1 MKRHLFGAGA
11 ILSIKMAAVAVAFSA
26 LTACAPSK
34 VEPLQSY
41 QGAALPRPEIIIVN
55 DFIATPDAVKLDI
68 GLGARLRNVVGGTSE
83 AEKQSED
90 DRKVTRAIS
99 RVLVDE
105 IRKLGFAAMQSNDGA
120 ASPDVNNRI
129 VVRTGGTKLIV
140 VGQVLSIDEGNRTRR
155 NVIGLGAGQSEVR
168 ARADAYYYRD
178 EAGLRLV
185 ESFAAEAES
194 SRKPGA
200 AETMG
205 AGAATGRVVE
215 SAAMTAG
222 TGAMLG
228 GDVEADGERLAKA
241 IAKQLAQFF
250 AKQGWIAAASR

>member
-1 MKRHLFGAGA
+1 MKRHRLGADA

-26 LTACAPSK
+26 LAACAPSK

-41 QGAALPRPEIIIVN
+41 QGAALPRPELIIVN
-55 DFIATPDAVKLDI
+55 DFIATPDAVKLDT
-68 GLGARLRNVVGGTSE
+68 GLGARLRNVVGGASE

-105 IRKLGFAAMQSNDGA
+105 IRKLGFAAMQSNEGVVPTGA
-120 ASPDVNNRI
+120 N
-129 VVRTGGTKLIV
+129 KLIV
-140 VGQVLSIDEGNRTRR
+140 AGQVLSIDEGNRTRR
-155 NVIGLGAGQSEVR
+155 NVIGLGAGQSTVKT
-168 ARADAYYYRD
+168 RADVYYFTD
-178 EAGLRLV
+178 TAGARLV

-222 TGAMLG
+222 TGAMLS
-228 GDVEADGERLAKA
+228 GDVEADGERMAKA

-250 AKQGWIAAASR
+250 AKQGWIAAGSR